1 MSIQANNIQYSSG
14 NIQTCSL
21 VIDSKVFQIQYQDGS
36 YNVSSSGEATGES
49 GAQPQPP
56 TIVGQNIGQG
66 ASTATAST
74 TGTTGTGTTGTGT
87 TGTGTTGTGTTGTGT
102 AGTGTSTTIETTET
116 QNDKKGKKT
125 ISARL
130 LNRELFKSK

>member
-87 TGTGTTGTGTTGTGT
+87 TGTGT
-102 AGTGTSTTIETTET
+102 STTTETTET
-116 QNDKKGKKT
+116 QNDKKGIKK

>member
-87 TGTGTTGTGTTGTGT
+87 TGTGTTGTGT
-102 AGTGTSTTIETTET
+102 AGTGTSTTTETTET
-116 QNDKKGKKT
+116 QNDKKGIKK

>member
-49 GAQPQPP
+49 GAQPQASSN
-56 TIVGQNIGQG
+56 VGQNIGQG

-74 TGTTGTGTTGTGT
+74 TGTTGRGTTGTGT
-87 TGTGTTGTGTTGTGT
+87 TGTGT
-102 AGTGTSTTIETTET
+102 STTTETTET

-125 ISARL
+125 INATL

>member
-49 GAQPQPP
+49 GAQPQASSN
-56 TIVGQNIGQG
+56 VGQNIGQG
-66 ASTATAST
+66 TPETTGTETPKTTKTKTPETTETGTTKTNT
-74 TGTTGTGTTGTGT
+74 TGTTT
-87 TGTGTTGTGTTGTGT
+87 
-102 AGTGTSTTIETTET
+102 ETTET
-116 QNDKKGKKT
+116 QNNKSIKKISVIKLNQELNKNKKQS
-125 ISARL
+125 IGP
-130 LNRELFKSK
+130 